1 MRISL
6 RNAARDAAVG
16 TREALQGART
26 ALEDSVEDIADP
38 GAAAWRNGR
47 GRGLMRPDLRG
58 ERSMTERV
66 GEVWE
71 VYFGHML
78 GSVDHALAEGWI
90 TRDDLAEPFLML
102 GMPAAAAMEL
112 VLLSCPPR
120 VQDAVALSTRI
131 LLSAEVIR
139 TLTEESGVRQ
149 GSSSRSLCGS
159 VTTSF
164 TVTRTRDSVG
174 ALVFN

>member
-1 MRISL
+1 MRHGM
-6 RNAARDAAVG
+6 RRWAR
-16 TREALQGART
+16 ARLFRGRGQP
-26 ALEDSVEDIADP
+26 LEDSVEDIADP

>member
-1 MRISL
+1 
-6 RNAARDAAVG
+6 
-16 TREALQGART
+16 
-26 ALEDSVEDIADP
+26 
-38 GAAAWRNGR
+38 
-47 GRGLMRPDLRG
+47 
-58 ERSMTERV
+58 
-66 GEVWE
+66 
-71 VYFGHML
+71 
-78 GSVDHALAEGWI
+78 VDHALAEGWI